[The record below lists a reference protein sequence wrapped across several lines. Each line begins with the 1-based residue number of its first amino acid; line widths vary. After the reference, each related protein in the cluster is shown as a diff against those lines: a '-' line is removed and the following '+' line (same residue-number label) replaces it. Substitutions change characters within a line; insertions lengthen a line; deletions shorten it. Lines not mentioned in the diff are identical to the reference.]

1 MIVAP
6 TNFEEALEVIQELLA
21 KVADLEKRLEAAE
34 ARAEAAEA
42 RAEAAEARVVELEAE
57 LAKYKKTP
65 PRDPSTPSSA
75 VPPYEKENSG
85 RTGKGKKGKGKKR
98 GKKPGRKKGHAGA
111 CRPKPDHVDA
121 YERHSLCGCPNC
133 GSANLTHR
141 STRTRYTEDIP
152 PVTPIVTERTIEGGY
167 CEDCEKWVEAPVGQ
181 VMPRNTFGNRM
192 LLVTAWMHF
201 ALGVAV
207 HKVVSWLSSMCQMRV
222 SAGGLTQAWG
232 RLAGYLVPLH
242 EQIWRDILDA
252 RVLHVDET
260 SWRVAGDTFW
270 LWCFATKDTV
280 LYVIDPTRG
289 SKVVEEILGD
299 IFGGILV
306 TDFYAAYN
314 TISAWAKQKC
324 VVHLLRELKKVSIS
338 NTSPQWLEF
347 SQKLTRLLQDA
358 LRLGRERG
366 KHDDQTY
373 DRRWKRL
380 HDRLFA
386 LYDTQ
391 YDDPDARRLA
401 LRLEKYRLEL
411 FTFLEFDGVDAD
423 NNHGEREIRP
433 AVQMRKA
440 YGGNRSEQGAHN
452 QAVLMTI
459 FRTLH
464 KRGQDPIDF
473 LLNCLEKHL
482 EHGETPTLTQAEE
495 EAA

>member
-6 TNFEEALEVIQELLA
+6 TNFEEALEVIQRLLG

-42 RAEAAEARVVELEAE
+42 E

-65 PRDPSTPSSA
+65 PRDPSTPSGA
-75 VPPYEKENSG
+75 IPPYEKENSG
-85 RTGKGKKGKGKKR
+85 RTGKGKKETGKKGKKR
-98 GKKPGRKKGHAGA
+98 GKKPGRKKGHAGT

-121 YERHSLCGCPNC
+121 YKRHSLHSCPDCGNT
-133 GSANLTHR
+133 NITHR
-141 STRTRYTEDIP
+141 SVRTRYTEDIP

-167 CEDCEKWVEAPVGQ
+167 CEDCEKWVEAMVGD
-181 VMPRNTFGNRM
+181 VMPRSTFGNRM

-207 HKVVSWLSSMCQMRV
+207 HKVVSWLSSTCRMRA
-222 SAGGLTQAWG
+222 STGGLTQAWG
-232 RLAGYLVPLH
+232 RLAGYLAPLY
-242 EQIWRDILDA
+242 EKIWSDILDA

-314 TISAWAKQKC
+314 KISAWAKQKC

-338 NTSPQWLEF
+338 NTSRQWLEF

-358 LRLGRERG
+358 LKLGRERE
-366 KHDDQTY
+366 KYDDQTY
-373 DRRWKRL
+373 ERRWKRL
-380 HDRLFA
+380 HARLFA
-386 LYDTQ
+386 LYDAQ
-391 YDDPDARRLA
+391 YDDQDARRLA
-401 LRLEKYRLEL
+401 LRLEKYRHEL

-464 KRGQDPIDF
+464 KRGLDPIDF
-473 LLNCLEKHL
+473 LSRCLKNQL
-482 EHGETPTLTQAEE
+482 ENGETPTLTRDEK